1 MNASV
6 KIELS
11 PFCIENAARRKFEQL
26 VRQLLQ
32 DDTAAGQGSLQNQ
45 IQILRDF
52 LEFYDFKTLRA
63 ENPALNGGENL
74 VIEIFRNR
82 SGRPDYKIIQN
93 PAAALKPEMKG

>member
-6 KIELS
+6 KIALS

-32 DDTAAGQGSLQNQ
+32 DDAAVGTDSLQNQ
-45 IQILRDF
+45 VQILRDF

-63 ENPALNGGENL
+63 KNPALDGRES
-74 VIEIFRNR
+74 VVVEIFRNK
-82 SGRPDYKIIQN
+82 SGRPDFKIVQN
-93 PAAALKPEMKG
+93 SASALKPEMKG